1 MKHCAQDIASRSKS
15 SQVASLLVA
24 ALTAATIAASGAQAQ
39 ICNPGLVSSIGSPGV
54 NNQVR
59 ALTIMP
65 NGDIFAGGSFNIA
78 GGNPAPNKLARYSP
92 STGLW
97 TAPSVGSNGSIVYA
111 LAALPDGDLLVGG
124 NFGPIGGISVN
135 RFGRYDP
142 ETDTWFNL
150 GFGTNGGA
158 VYAILPIPGGDI
170 IIGGSFNRVAGVN
183 ANHVGRYTPSTGVW
197 TPMGSQFVSS
207 GDHVN
212 ALALAPDGTVIVGGL
227 FLNGP
232 GIGALRIARYHP
244 TTNSWSTL
252 STGVNDVVDA
262 VVVLPDGDVIAG
274 GYFTIAGG
282 VTVSRLARYNPT
294 SNTWSNMGG
303 GTSGSFNYVNALTL
317 LPNGDVI
324 AGGSFTV
331 VSGVPATRIARYNPA
346 SNTWFSLGVGPN
358 SDVSALATHPTGDVI
373 YGGFF
378 TAGGARIARYSFGGT
393 AASIVQDPQ
402 SIADACIDGLAEFS
416 VVADGSSPFAYQW
429 RKDGNPIHV
438 ATNPTAVTST
448 LTISPV
454 SASDDGAY
462 DCIVTNTCGAVTSDP
477 ATLTVVSCDYCPA
490 DFNQDGGIDGS
501 DVADF
506 FVAWENAQAEA
517 DTNQDG
523 GIDGSD
529 VDAFFIAW
537 ENGGC

>member
-1 MKHCAQDIASRSKS
+1 MNSKLFPSHTSLFSVAGITLCATLAAPAIA
-15 SQVASLLVA
+15 QV
-24 ALTAATIAASGAQAQ
+24 
-39 ICNPGLVSSIGSPGV
+39 CNPGLVTGISPPGT
-54 NNQVR
+54 NNGVR
-59 ALTIMP
+59 ALTVMP
-65 NGDIFAGGSFNIA
+65 NGDVVAGGSFNIA

-92 STGLW
+92 STGQW
-97 TAPSVGSNGSIVYA
+97 TAPSVGTNGNIVYA

-124 NFGPIGGISVN
+124 NFGSIGGIIVN
-135 RFGRYDP
+135 RFGRYDFD
-142 ETDTWFNL
+142 TDTWFDL
-150 GFGTNGGA
+150 GYGNNGGA

-170 IIGGSFNRVAGVN
+170 IIGGSFSRVAGVN

-207 GDHVN
+207 GDEVN
-212 ALALAPDGTVIVGGL
+212 ALALAPDGTVIVGGV

-252 STGVNDVVDA
+252 STGVNNTVDA
-262 VVVLPDGDVIAG
+262 VVVLPDGDVIAA
-274 GYFTIAGG
+274 GYFTVAGG
-282 VTVSRLARYNPT
+282 VAVSRVARYNPT

-303 GTSGSFNYVNALTL
+303 GTAGGFNYVNALAL
-317 LPNGDVI
+317 LPTGDVV
-324 AGGSFTV
+324 ASGSFTSI
-331 VSGVPATRIARYNPA
+331 SGVGATRIARYNPS
-346 SNTWFSLGVGPN
+346 SNTWFSLGLDPN

-378 TAGGARIARYSFGGT
+378 TTTGSRIARYSFGGT
-393 AASIVQDPQ
+393 TASISQDPQ
-402 SIADACIDGLAEFS
+402 SISDACTDGVAEFS
-416 VVADGSSPFAYQW
+416 VLAGGSSPFAYQW
-429 RKDGNPIHV
+429 RKNGTPINV

-448 LTISPV
+448 LTFSPV
-454 SASDDGAY
+454 IASDAATY
-462 DCIVTNTCGAVTSDP
+462 DCIVTNTCGSVTSAP

-506 FVAWENAQAEA
+506 FFAWENAQPEA

>member
-1 MKHCAQDIASRSKS
+1 MNCNRIFRPTNLLPIACTAMSATLTVPVLAQ
-15 SQVASLLVA
+15 V
-24 ALTAATIAASGAQAQ
+24 
-39 ICNPGLVSSIGSPGV
+39 CNPGLVSNIGSPGV
-54 NNQVR
+54 NSQVR
-59 ALTIMP
+59 ALTVMP
-65 NGDIFAGGSFNIA
+65 NGDVVAGGSFTLA
-78 GGNPAPNKLARYSP
+78 GGNSAPNKVARYS
-92 STGLW
+92 SATGQW
-97 TAPSVGSNGSIVYA
+97 TAPTAGTNGSTVYA

-142 ETDTWFNL
+142 DTDTWFNL
-150 GFGTNGGA
+150 GFGNNGGA

-170 IIGGSFNRVAGVN
+170 IIGGSFSRVAGVN

-207 GDHVN
+207 GDEVN
-212 ALALAPDGTVIVGGL
+212 ALALAPDGTVIVAGV

-252 STGVNDVVDA
+252 STGVNNTVDA

-274 GYFTIAGG
+274 GYFTVAGG
-282 VTVSRLARYNPT
+282 VTVSRLARYNPG
-294 SNTWSNMGG
+294 SNTWSDMGG
-303 GTSGSFNYVNALTL
+303 GTSGSFNYVNALAL
-317 LPNGDVI
+317 LPNGDVV
-324 AGGSFTV
+324 ASGSFTV

-346 SNTWFSLGVGPN
+346 TNTWFSLGISPN
-358 SDVSALATHPTGDVI
+358 QDVAALAVTQTGDIVL
-373 YGGFF
+373 GGFF
-378 TAGGARIARYSFGGT
+378 TNTGARISQYSFGGT
-393 AASIVQDPQ
+393 LPTIIEDPQ
-402 SIADACIDGLAEFS
+402 SISEACDDGVAEFT
-416 VVADGSSPFAYQW
+416 VVATGTTPLAYQW
-429 RKDGNPIHV
+429 RKDGTPIDV
-438 ATNPTAVTST
+438 SENLSAVTST
-448 LTISPV
+448 LMFSPPV
-454 SASDDGAY
+454 AADDGVY
-462 DCIVTNTCGAVTSDP
+462 DCIVTSTCGSVTSAP

-490 DFNQDGGIDGS
+490 DFNDDGGIDGS

-506 FVAWENAQAEA
+506 YVAWENADPTA

-523 GIDGSD
+523 GVDGSD